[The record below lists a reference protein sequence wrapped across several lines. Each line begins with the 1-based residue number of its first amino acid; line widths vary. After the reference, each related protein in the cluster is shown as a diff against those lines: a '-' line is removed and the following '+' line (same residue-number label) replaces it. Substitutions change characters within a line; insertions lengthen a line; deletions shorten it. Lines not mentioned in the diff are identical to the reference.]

1 MLRTVMTGRIT
12 RVSCAFCQHS
22 DRDNLERRLLD
33 GEITAK
39 ELDKEL
45 ELREGTT
52 DRHFRNHMG
61 EYHMG
66 ANSECPICTHH
77 LRGKFEEGYFKGEI
91 TALQIS
97 EETEC
102 AESTAYHHLKFHLK
116 PLVKTSAAPLI
127 AIEAGKEVETLRSNV
142 ERLNGELALFLD
154 EADRMDPQYV
164 RNVTTLHKEVRE
176 TVKDIIKVQERAM
189 GTDGAIIG
197 GINARTVNLIKV
209 ELAKESPEVWSRV
222 RGKLLDMEDIIDDS

>member
-1 MLRTVMTGRIT
+1 MVRTMMTGRIS
-12 RVSCAFCQHS
+12 RVSWGCCQHS
-22 DRDNLERRLLD
+22 DRDNLEQRLLD
-33 GEITAK
+33 GEVTPK

-66 ANSECPICTHH
+66 ANSECLICTSH
-77 LRGKFEEGYFKGEI
+77 LREKFEAGYFKGEI

-97 EETEC
+97 EEIEC
-102 AESTAYHHLKFHLK
+102 PESTVYHHLKFHLK
-116 PLVKTSAAPLI
+116 PLVRTSAAPLI
-127 AIEAGKEVETLRSNV
+127 AVEAGKEVETLRSNV
-142 ERLNGELALFLD
+142 ERLNGELTLFLD

-164 RNVTTLHKEVRE
+164 RNITTLHKEVRE
-176 TVKDIIKVQERAM
+176 TVKDILKVQERAM
-189 GTDGAIIG
+189 GDGVGAG
-197 GINARTVNLIKV
+197 NINARTVNLIKV

-222 RGKLLDMEDIIDDS
+222 RGKLLEMEDVIDDS